1 MHMTMKGGIRKYLL
15 LALACSPILVRTV
28 QAQQWCPPG
37 AEWRYSYLTLDW
49 FYQPYGILQYRYVG
63 DTLFQGEL
71 CQHIR
76 SDLYLYD
83 TTGVLHHSGPDSRF
97 TSVTAEGAVRWY
109 NTDVPGFDT
118 LAWFGAPPGASWTL
132 HYPFNQDKLITV
144 EDTGASVVNGLLLR
158 YMVISSQPPAFSFV
172 TDTIF
177 ERIGALALN
186 NFYPL
191 SSYFMESST
200 MSGLGCYRDDGFSYL
215 NPDGGLF
222 EAECDNPVSVPVY
235 KVHEKEFLVYPN
247 PGNDRIRLDF
257 PIDRSPVQA
266 MVFDMH
272 GIRML
277 NGWMDPNTGMDMSV
291 LAVGSYFILL
301 RDRTGKIHSVRW
313 VKIEKG

>member
-1 MHMTMKGGIRKYLL
+1 MNR
-15 LALACSPILVRTV
+15 ALCKFLVLVLVGLPPFVQTA
-28 QAQQWCPPG
+28 QAQSWCLPG
-37 AEWRYSYLTLDW
+37 AEWRYSYLTQDW
-49 FYQPYGILQYRYVG
+49 FYQPYGILQYHYEG

-83 TTGVLHHSGPDSRF
+83 TTGVLHHSAPGSRF
-97 TSVTAEGAVRWY
+97 TSVTPEGAVRWY

-144 EDTGASVVNGLLLR
+144 EDTGAREVNGLLLR
-158 YMVISSQPPAFSFV
+158 YVVVSSQPPAFSFV

-177 ERIGALALN
+177 ERIGALVLN

-200 MSGLGCYRDDGFSYL
+200 MSGLGCYHDDGFSYM
-215 NPDGGLF
+215 NPNGGLT
-222 EAECDNPVSVPVY
+222 EGECDSPVAVPEV
-235 KVHEKEFLVYPN
+235 KVQGKAFLVYPN

-257 PIDRSPVQA
+257 PFDRYPVQA
-266 MVFDMH
+266 TVFDIR
-272 GIRML
+272 GIPML
-277 NGWMDPNTGMDMSV
+277 NGWIAPQSGMDMSM
-291 LAVGSYFILL
+291 LAPGSYLIRL
-301 RDRTGKIHSVRW
+301 RNRKGQIHSVKW
-313 VKIEKG
+313 IKIERE